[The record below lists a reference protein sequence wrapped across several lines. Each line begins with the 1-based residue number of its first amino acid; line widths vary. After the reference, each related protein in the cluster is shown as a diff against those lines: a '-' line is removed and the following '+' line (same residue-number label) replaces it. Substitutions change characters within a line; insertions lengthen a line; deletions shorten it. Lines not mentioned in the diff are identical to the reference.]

1 MCEKYKFVRKKQVWE
16 GLHNLVGVIQKLNPN
31 RDMNNLPR
39 RVIKLSE
46 ETGEASEAFLYA
58 PISNNRKNI
67 TWDDFREEAI
77 DAAIIGIDLALTKLP
92 IDEDKTPEE
101 IHQEVMDVFEKK
113 LNKWEV
119 QLANGEDAT
128 QR

>member
-1 MCEKYKFVRKKQVWE
+1 MFEKFRFGSKKQVWE
-16 GLHNLVGVIQKLNPN
+16 GFHNLVGVIQKLNPK
-31 RDMNNLPR
+31 RDMDNLPR

-46 ETGEASEAFLYA
+46 ENGETSEAFLYA
-58 PISNNRKNI
+58 PIPNNRKNI

-92 IDEDKTPEE
+92 VDGDKTPEQ
-101 IHQEVMDVFEKK
+101 IHQEVMDVFERK
-113 LNKWEV
+113 LNKWEI